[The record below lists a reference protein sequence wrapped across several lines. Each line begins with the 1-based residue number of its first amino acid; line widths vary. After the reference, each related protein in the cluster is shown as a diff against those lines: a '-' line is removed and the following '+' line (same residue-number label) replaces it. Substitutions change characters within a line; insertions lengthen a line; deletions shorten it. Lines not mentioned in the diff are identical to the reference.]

1 MVERVSTAKQ
11 AETAIEHNLNVLLS
25 IFKFYGF
32 DATGFDL
39 SRSLA
44 HWKDLV
50 SSAGGEWMTVFKWKL
65 AAYYSAH
72 KGLDLPEKKFTAP
85 DNPKFLLGGVAGRW
99 ARTVLNG
106 PNKESFLVSIKQS
119 KKGMFRPD
127 EAALKK
133 GEYETFLALTR
144 PPHHT
149 PLRSLVAWADEEH
162 VHPKVE
168 TLLSQHTM
176 QEQLRRTVREIF
188 TEKMTWSD
196 RVRPFCPSTS
206 ANYNRSRSRGGAL
219 GEILEHPALLEG
231 LRVPGGR
238 LNIELISKRDDEEK
252 IIPEGEDEF
261 LWTHEIKVDDRD
273 FKQAYEKFYI
283 RVLKGAL
290 AEPVLAEPLGLS
302 EALKVRVITKGPP
315 LHQTALRPVWKFLHT
330 TLRRH
335 RTFRLI
341 GDKLT
346 ELEVLN
352 AMGYQLMEDEEFL
365 SGDYKAA
372 TDNLKSW
379 VSETLAKEIGSCIG
393 LGEAEMQLF
402 LEGLTKHE
410 IVNPAWEAWNAA
422 KIRSQKNKQRLV
434 GCEPVFALPQQNGQL
449 MGSVVS
455 FPLLCLANAAMC
467 RWAIEVTENKPVLL
481 KDSRMLINGDDVV
494 IRSKKTLYNNWRQIT
509 SFGGLEE
516 SIGKTYRSQ
525 DFLDINSTSFERVP
539 RFEIEVK
546 NADGRTVRRQ
556 QCWKRTKYVNMG
568 LLLGLKRSQ
577 GKAGLDDQD
586 DPINNIGTRCRTLI
600 REAPTELQPTI
611 MRIFIETHSK
621 ILKSM
626 RLPWYIPEWL
636 GGIGLP
642 PGPWGGPSELDLRV
656 GHKILLNWQKSRPS
670 ALGRTDLNWLIWSVA
685 QKNLPSP
692 TYQEQK
698 NRFVEN
704 FNDIVGQK
712 VTDLLFD
719 SNVDLETV
727 HPSIS
732 KDEEVRRQGRVIRAV
747 RHNEKLWKPAGA
759 LPEPLTEE
767 RLVFRAKYDAYPDVD
782 RVCP

>member
-1 MVERVSTAKQ
+1 MVERVSAAKQ

-25 IFKFYGF
+25 VFKFYGF
-32 DATGFDL
+32 SAEKYSLDR
-39 SRSLA
+39 SRA
-44 HWKDLV
+44 HWSSLV
-50 SSAGGEWMTVFKWKL
+50 SSAGGDWMAVFKWKL
-65 AAYYSAH
+65 AAFYSAH
-72 KGLDLPEKKFTAP
+72 KALDLPEKKFSAA
-85 DNPKFLLGGVAGRW
+85 DNPKFLLGGIAGRW

-106 PNKESFLVSIKQS
+106 PMKESFLVSIKQS

-127 EAALKK
+127 EDALRK
-133 GEYETFLALTR
+133 GEYDTFRALTAA
-144 PPHHT
+144 PQQT
-149 PLRSLVAWADEEH
+149 PMRSLVSWADEEH
-162 VHPKVE
+162 IHPKVE
-168 TLLSQHTM
+168 TLLSRHTM
-176 QEQLRRTVREIF
+176 QQQLRRTVREIF
-188 TEKMTWSD
+188 TEKITWMD
-196 RVRPFCPSTS
+196 RVKPFCPSTS
-206 ANYNRSRSRGGAL
+206 ANYNRSRGRGGAL
-219 GEILEHPALLEG
+219 GEILEHPELLKE

-261 LWTHEIKVDDRD
+261 LWTHEIQVDDKD
-273 FKQAYEKFYI
+273 FMDAYSRFYV
-283 RVLKGAL
+283 RTLKRATT
-290 AEPVLAEPLGLS
+290 EPVFAEPLGLS

-315 LHQTALRPVWKFLHT
+315 LRQTALRPIWKFMHT

-372 TDNLKSW
+372 TDNLKCW
-379 VSETLAKEIGSCIG
+379 VSETLAEEIAACIG
-393 LGEAEMQLF
+393 LGEAEKKL
-402 LEGLTKHE
+402 LIEGLTRHNL
-410 IVNPAWEAWNAA
+410 INPAYATWKVQRQDA
-422 KIRSQKNKQRLV
+422 KRKKQCLQ
-434 GCEPVFALPQQNGQL
+434 GCEPIEWAPQQNGQL

-467 RWAIEVTENKPVLL
+467 RWAIEIAENKPVLL

-494 IRSKKTLYNNWRQIT
+494 IRSKKTLYNYWREIT
-509 SFGGLEE
+509 RFGGLEE

-546 NADGRTVRRQ
+546 KNDGTTVKRQ

-568 LLLGLKRSQ
+568 LLLGFKRSQ
-577 GKAGLDDQD
+577 GRTGLDDQD

-600 REAPTELQPTI
+600 REAPTELQPSI

-642 PGPWGGPSELDLRV
+642 AGPWGGPSELDLRV
-656 GHKILLNWQKSRPS
+656 GHKILLDWRKRQPS

-685 QKNLPSP
+685 QKNLPGP
-692 TYQEQK
+692 TFQEQK

-704 FNDIVGQK
+704 FNDVVGMK
-712 VTDLLFD
+712 VVDLLFD
-719 SNVDLETV
+719 SNVDLEQL

-732 KDEEVRRQGRVIRAV
+732 KDEEVRRKGRVIRAI
-747 RHNEKLWKPAGA
+747 RHNEKLWKPQGA

-767 RLVFRAKYDAYPDVD
+767 RLVFRAKYDAYPDVH